1 MPITNK
7 YTRLRLTRLYPHGLK
22 RIEDAF
28 NKTSNKLITIRD
40 THFLIVNSITMS
52 RDGCYFCEKAESEL
66 LQITAQLDCAHKKT
80 QTACRHVTSKLPF
93 YSRPIL
99 LQHFPTYRKSDA
111 ACIEHDAPEIE
122 VFRPNW
128 EVLSKDA
135 TNFLAENLNPRVA
148 FSGHS
153 HHYCRSHTIW
163 GTEEYTVAS
172 FSWRNKNNPSFLLV
186 RSRWPSILIESSIH
200 DDCKDHFSIYSIFPG
215 RVHGQQVCG
224 HEM

>member
-1 MPITNK
+1 M
-7 YTRLRLTRLYPHGLK
+7 
-22 RIEDAF
+22 
-28 NKTSNKLITIRD
+28 ITIRD
-40 THFLIVNSITMS
+40 THFLIVNSMTMS
-52 RDGCYFCEKAESEL
+52 RDGCYFCENAEREL
-66 LQITAQLDCAHKKT
+66 LQIAAQLDCAHKKT
-80 QTACRHVTSKLPF
+80 QAACRHVTNKLPF

-99 LQHFPTYRKSDA
+99 LQHFPTFRKSDA
-111 ACIEHDAPEIE
+111 ACIERDAPEIE
-122 VFRPNW
+122 VYRPNW

-172 FSWRNKNNPSFLLV
+172 FSWRNKNSPSFLLV
-186 RSRWPSILIESSIH
+186 RSWWLIILIESSI
-200 DDCKDHFSIYSIFPG
+200 DDNCTNHFTIYLIFPG